1 MIEEIL
7 IKSGNLLFYWSS
19 FALGAFLNIQ
29 ITDYLKSKPLGTL
42 LDGCYIQ
49 LFESWLLM
57 DFFANLVVSIA
68 ELELQYYALTIFGWA
83 LYSSGILAAH
93 LMIFGFGYRYLLI
106 KRPGFF
112 DDFEVTDEG
121 ILAGT

>member
-1 MIEEIL
+1 MIEVIL
-7 IKSGNLLFYWSS
+7 IKCLNLLFYWSS
-19 FALGAFLNIQ
+19 FAMGAFLNLQ
-29 ITDYLKSKPLGTL
+29 ITNYLKSKPLGTL

-57 DFFANLVVSIA
+57 DFLANLVVSIA
-68 ELELQYYALTIFGWA
+68 ELELQYYVLTIFGWA
-83 LYSSGILAAH
+83 LYFSGILAAH

-106 KRPGFF
+106 RKPGFF
-112 DDFEVTDEG
+112 DDLDVSDEG